1 MHEIRFKTVD
11 ELANKMYSLANSFTD
26 ESIVFI
32 GLQNSALKLFQSL
45 MKLDIAPAFIHFEDE
60 KTSHYGRE
68 YIVTLYEGNVY
79 FEELYN
85 SDSDKYKIFTDDAVF
100 IHEDCSSLLINS
112 RYIETHIDEID
123 GDDCDIE
130 FN

>member
-11 ELANKMYSLANSFTD
+11 ELANKMYSLANSFRD

-100 IHEDCSSLLINS
+100 IHEDCSSLLIS
-112 RYIETHIDEID
+112 TKSMATIAILSSTK
-123 GDDCDIE
+123 
-130 FN
+130 